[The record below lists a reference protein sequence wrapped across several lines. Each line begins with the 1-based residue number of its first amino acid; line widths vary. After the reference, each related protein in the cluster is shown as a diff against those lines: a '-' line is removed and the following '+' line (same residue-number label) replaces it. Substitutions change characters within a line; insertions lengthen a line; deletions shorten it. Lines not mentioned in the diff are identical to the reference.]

1 MKSHEITPDYSM
13 DSGILS
19 AIFAVYIQD
28 GEFRFCN
35 KYSSSIERA
44 AILTLVREYLAKE
57 QVLS

>member
-13 DSGILS
+13 DSCTLS
-19 AIFAVYIQD
+19 ALFAVYIQD

-35 KYSSSIERA
+35 KYSNAIEKA
-44 AILTLVREYLAKE
+44 ALLTMVREYLAKE